1 MLLPGL
7 HAFVSGTPIANAI
20 FMQTTLNTS
29 IAAMMCDNLQSDGGD
44 RSKAASAF
52 DGEGTPRRFAD
63 VLPVAQAALETSSE
77 QQQEVEDDTQD
88 ESSDV
93 QTDEELTAVSADRR
107 QAEVELASIEA
118 AGWPFAGVLQ
128 PDLVEI
134 PADGQT
140 VVSSVEPG
148 PQAAEQMS
156 ASETV
161 AIQTGV
167 QTQSQD
173 PVDTG
178 FVNVSLGDDVAA
190 DRVAASP
197 QTASSPGIMGDSA
210 SSMTQVGEGTSSPVS
225 SGSEETLSAWQLMQE
240 STAKGTQVVQPDA
253 ADMKFGSTCERAQT
267 PVPGVGDSALPAD
280 ELDIS
285 QLLDST
291 SGSPQD
297 AAAEGTEQ
305 MLDEPQPATMQMSA
319 GSDKGDS
326 RPMPSGEEESG
337 DASGLFKT
345 VSTESATA
353 ETTQSV
359 AKGTSTSG
367 AGDAGA
373 MPLEQSVSVAAEA
386 ATRPQRPITQT
397 GPQVNGDASVVRS
410 SAQSIGEQILDSVQV
425 SAARGDRQILVR
437 LNPPELGNVL
447 VRFQEHDH
455 ILTGT
460 LEVSNGQTRREIEQI
475 LPQVARTLQ
484 EAGVQIRRIEVVA
497 SDHFDKDT
505 GREDPAQDAWS
516 QRQEGDQNR
525 EQSYAS
531 PQSRWSRGPGGSGV
545 IRGGTRETQS
555 QAAAA
560 QGGIDL
566 LL

>member
-1 MLLPGL
+1 MPLSGL
-7 HAFVSGTPIANAI
+7 YAFVSGTPIANAI

-29 IAAMMCDNLQSDGGD
+29 IAAMICDNLQSDGGD

-77 QQQEVEDDTQD
+77 QQPEVEDDAQD

-93 QTDEELTAVSADRR
+93 QTDEELPAVSADRR

-118 AGWPFAGVLQ
+118 VGWPFAGVLQ

-140 VVSSVEPG
+140 VVTSVEPG

-178 FVNVSLGDDVAA
+178 FVDISLGDDVAA

-197 QTASSPGIMGDSA
+197 QTTSSPAIVGDSA
-210 SSMTQVGEGTSSPVS
+210 SLMMKVGEGTSSPVS
-225 SGSEETLSAWQLMQE
+225 SGSEQTLSAWQRMQE
-240 STAKGTQVVQPDA
+240 STGTQAVQPDMT
-253 ADMKFGSTCERAQT
+253 DVKFGSTCERAQT
-267 PVPGVGDSALPAD
+267 PAPEVGDSVLQAD
-280 ELDIS
+280 EVDVS

-297 AAAEGTEQ
+297 VAAEGTEQ
-305 MLDEPQPATMQMSA
+305 VLDEPQPATMQMPA
-319 GSDKGDS
+319 RSDKGVS
-326 RPMPSGEEESG
+326 QSMPSREEESV
-337 DASGLFKT
+337 DTAGLSET
-345 VSTESATA
+345 VSTEGTTA

-373 MPLEQSVSVAAEA
+373 MPLEQSASVAAEA
-386 ATRPQRPITQT
+386 ATRSQRPITQSE
-397 GPQVNGDASVVRS
+397 PQGNGDASVVRS

-425 SAARGDRQILVR
+425 SAARGDRQVLVR

-447 VRFQEHDH
+447 VRFQEHGH

-484 EAGVQIRRIEVVA
+484 EAGVQVRRIEVVA

-505 GREDPAQDAWS
+505 GREDLAQDAWS
-516 QRQEGDQNR
+516 QRQEADQNR

-531 PQSRWSRGPGGSGV
+531 PQSRWSRGQGGSDV